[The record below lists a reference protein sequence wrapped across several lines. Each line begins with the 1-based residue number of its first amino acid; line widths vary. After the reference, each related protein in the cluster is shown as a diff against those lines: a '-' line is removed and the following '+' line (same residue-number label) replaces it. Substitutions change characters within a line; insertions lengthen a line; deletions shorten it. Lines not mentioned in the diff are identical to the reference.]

1 MRRPR
6 FLDYYRQFEAVSPEE
21 DSRRLRARREAER
34 SQAMELAPSLDL
46 SRPEWHEPPD
56 PEIVN
61 AATFALRGPI
71 NRYPPSPGEPARR
84 AIARH
89 HGVAPERVTAG
100 HGAAQLIQAAVRRLA
115 TGRPVA
121 IQWPT
126 WSALP
131 GLIARTGALPV
142 PVEGPFDPDRIAA
155 ADDALAA
162 VVVCS
167 PNDPTGALLS
177 ADDVRGLAAALP
189 PDVPILLDEALVDF
203 AGEHAS
209 AVPLTD
215 ELPALL
221 VFRSFSKAWAMA
233 GLRAGYAVGAAEA
246 AGLLEEIGPGLGVA
260 SPAAAGMAAALDPGG
275 RPLARLQ
282 RRVAYVAAERRRLE
296 RLLADLPV
304 RFEPSGAHVTW
315 LEHEQMDGPSLTHA
329 LAGQRVLVAPGAEWG
344 DGRHVRVTLRDRA
357 ATERLAS
364 ALRAL

>member
-1 MRRPR
+1 M
-6 FLDYYRQFEAVSPEE
+6 
-21 DSRRLRARREAER
+21 
-34 SQAMELAPSLDL
+34 
-46 SRPEWHEPPD
+46 
-56 PEIVN
+56 
-61 AATFALRGPI
+61 
-71 NRYPPSPGEPARR
+71 
-84 AIARH
+84 
-89 HGVAPERVTAG
+89 
-100 HGAAQLIQAAVRRLA
+100 
-115 TGRPVA
+115 
-121 IQWPT
+121 
-126 WSALP
+126 
-131 GLIARTGALPV
+131 